1 VQTVGD
7 SRERAKFL
15 EKNSQLSIRRQCSLL
30 QIPRSL
36 VYYELSGESEENL
49 KIMRAIDKLHMDD
62 PSAGSRRMN
71 CYINRQT
78 ETKISR
84 KRIRRLMQVM
94 GVEAVYPQKRT
105 TIPGGPS
112 GIHPYKLKGLK
123 IDHPNQVWC
132 ADITFIPMRRGF
144 MYLFAIMDW
153 YSRKI
158 IAWELSNTLDTDFCL
173 AALKRALEKFGIPE
187 IMNTDQGCQFTSDE
201 WIKSLQS
208 SGITISMDGKGRW
221 LDNVAIERFWR
232 SIKYEDIYLKSYE
245 NARELEYGINEY
257 MHRYNW
263 HRPHQSLENRT
274 PEEIYTGKR
283 ALAA

>member
-1 VQTVGD
+1 MQTVGD

-49 KIMRAIDKLHMDD
+49 KLMRAIDKLHMDD

-78 ETKISR
+78 EKKISR

-187 IMNTDQGCQFTSDE
+187 IMNTDQGCQFTSGE

-245 NARELEYGINEY
+245 NARELEHGINDY

>member
-1 VQTVGD
+1 MQTVGN

-49 KIMRAIDKLHMDD
+49 KLMKAIDKLHMDD

-94 GVEAVYPQKRT
+94 GVEAVYPRKRT

-245 NARELEYGINEY
+245 NARELEHGINDY